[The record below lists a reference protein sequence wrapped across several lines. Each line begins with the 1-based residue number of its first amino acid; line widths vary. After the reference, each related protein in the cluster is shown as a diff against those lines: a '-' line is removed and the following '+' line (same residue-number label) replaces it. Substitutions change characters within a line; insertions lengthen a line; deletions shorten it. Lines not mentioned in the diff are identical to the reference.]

1 MRPCLGLKTAAVND
15 QDDVV
20 EREYSEEDAI
30 SEVAAPGSST
40 VKQTAPTNEQDD
52 TESVSEEHADADMKK
67 DVVTEFA
74 VPETGVGTLTTC
86 SQLAIKAS
94 DIRERYNRNLEQN
107 KE

>member
-1 MRPCLGLKTAAVND
+1 MRPCLGLNTAAVND

-40 VKQTAPTNEQDD
+40 VKETAPTNEQDD

-67 DVVTEFA
+67 EFVTEFG
-74 VPETGVGTLTTC
+74 VPETAVGTLKTR

-94 DIRERYNRNLEQN
+94 DINRNLEQN

>member
-40 VKQTAPTNEQDD
+40 VKQTAPTN
-52 TESVSEEHADADMKK
+52 
-67 DVVTEFA
+67 
-74 VPETGVGTLTTC
+74 
-86 SQLAIKAS
+86 
-94 DIRERYNRNLEQN
+94 
-107 KE
+107 